1 MYTMKY
7 LKIALSTA
15 GLLSFGSSSAYAD
28 VCDYKPSSLIGG
40 ATAGIAATAGAGVAG
55 AGVAANAAGFYTLT
69 HAVTGATMLGSTAG
83 GASAAGTVG
92 IMGGTAG
99 AIGTIASIIMAPV
112 TIIAG
117 AVIGGGVAIY
127 EGACYFTVERVE
139 DPEVIKGILNNIIE
153 NDKKG
158 YYMLHTYGVAG
169 LLNNKVV
176 NSFKIAEEVNKQGKV
191 IKWSSYNI
199 DNLYVE
205 EGMLMHKDYGP
216 NTRIAEIGLVIKEAE

>member
-1 MYTMKY
+1 MKY
-7 LKIALSTA
+7 LKIVISTA
-15 GLLSFGSSSAYAD
+15 SLLSYGSSSAYAD
-28 VCDYKPSSLIGG
+28 VSDYQPSSLIGG
-40 ATAGIAATAGAGVAG
+40 ATAGVAATAGAGVAG

-69 HAVTGATMLGSTAG
+69 HAITGATMLGSTAG

-127 EGACYFTVERVE
+127 EGACYCTVERVE

-153 NDKKG
+153 NDEKG

-176 NSFKIAEEVNKQGKV
+176 NSFKIAEEVNNQGKV
-191 IKWSSYNI
+191 IKWSSYDI
-199 DNLYVE
+199 ENLYVE

-216 NTRIAEIGLVIKEAE
+216 NTRIAEIGLVVREAE